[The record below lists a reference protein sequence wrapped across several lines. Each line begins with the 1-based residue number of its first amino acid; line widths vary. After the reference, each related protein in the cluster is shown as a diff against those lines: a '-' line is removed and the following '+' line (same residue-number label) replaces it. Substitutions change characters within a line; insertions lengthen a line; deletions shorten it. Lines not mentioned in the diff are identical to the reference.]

1 MKQMNLTSNQVE
13 ELIERKL
20 REAGVSVSINKAH
33 SQFLD
38 MQDEMFVEIV
48 LDDAS
53 HLEDVEKII
62 RNTAQE
68 LKLQGIKL
76 DSVVRALWEIV
87 DVSFVGPSRS
97 ADGGLRAATLYDV
110 TLKSGNRQH
119 HVAVDVFWGAVEFLK
134 QKRGLTKL
142 TPKNMREFQNEVVA
156 KAVWSFVQD
165 QLSQG
170 GTSYWSLVLYPRREM
185 NDAAM
190 LFVFGQSTAFNEL
203 WQAIS
208 DAFEPSVVD
217 SFLSS
222 LTVSKTRVQDFN
234 RVLPELSNMLGGAY
248 RRGAT
253 FSTSATELF
262 QKLDRS
268 EQELLKKYFYARVE
282 LLKSESPEVIRKFS
296 KVF

>member
-1 MKQMNLTSNQVE
+1 VSTIPAQVE
-13 ELIERKL
+13 ESIERRL
-20 REAGVSVSINKAH
+20 REAGLSKFVNREQ

-38 MQDEMFVEIV
+38 MQNEVFVEVV
-48 LDDAS
+48 LNDGTA
-53 HLEDVEKII
+53 LGDVEKII
-62 RNTAQE
+62 RETAQE
-68 LKLQGIKL
+68 LKPQNVKL
-76 DSVVRALWEIV
+76 DSVVRALWEIL

-97 ADGGLRAATLYDV
+97 ADGGLRAASLYDV

-119 HVAVDVFWGAVEFLK
+119 HVAVDVFWGALEFLK
-134 QKRGLTKL
+134 QKRGLGKL
-142 TPKNMREFQNEVVA
+142 TSKSKRDFQNEVVA
-156 KAVWSFVQD
+156 KAVWSFVQH

-170 GTSYWSLVLYPRREM
+170 GTSYWSPVLHPRLEM

-208 DAFEPSVVD
+208 DAFEPSVAD
-217 SFLSS
+217 SFLGS
-222 LTVSKTRVQDFN
+222 LAISRIKIRDFDA
-234 RVLPELSNMLGGAY
+234 VLPDLSNMLGGAY

-282 LLKSESPEVIRKFS
+282 LLKSESPELIRKFS
-296 KVF
+296 KVFS

>member
-1 MKQMNLTSNQVE
+1 MNLTSNQVE

>member
-1 MKQMNLTSNQVE
+1 M
-13 ELIERKL
+13 
-20 REAGVSVSINKAH
+20 
-33 SQFLD
+33 FLNPP
-38 MQDEMFVEIV
+38 
-48 LDDAS
+48 S
-53 HLEDVEKII
+53 HREDVKKFI

-76 DSVVRALWEIV
+76 DSFVRELWEIV

-97 ADGGLRAATLYDV
+97 AEEGLRAATIYDV

-119 HVAVDVFWGAVEFLK
+119 HDAVDVFWDDVEFLK

-296 KVF
+296 KVFQ

>member
-1 MKQMNLTSNQVE
+1 MNLTSTQVE

-20 REAGVSVSINKAH
+20 HEAGLSVSINKSH

-48 LDDAS
+48 LDDAT
-53 HLEDVEKII
+53 HLEAVEKVV

-76 DSVVRALWEIV
+76 DDVVRALWEIV

-97 ADGGLRAATLYDV
+97 ADGGLRAASEFQV
-110 TLKSGNRQH
+110 ILKSGKRQQR
-119 HVAVDVFWGAVEFLK
+119 VVVDVFWGAVEFLK
-134 QKRGLTKL
+134 QRRGLQKL
-142 TPKNMREFQNEVVA
+142 TSKALTAFQNEVVA
-156 KAVWSFVQD
+156 KAVWTVIQH
-165 QLSQG
+165 QLSLG
-170 GTSYWSLVLYPRREM
+170 GTSYWSPVLYPRREV

-190 LFVFGQSTAFNEL
+190 LFALGQSTALNEL
-203 WQAIS
+203 WQTIS
-208 DAFEPSVVD
+208 DAFEPSVAE

-222 LTVSKTRVQDFN
+222 LAVSRIKLRDFEA
-234 RVLPELSNMLGGAY
+234 VLPDLSNMLGGAY

-268 EQELLKKYFYARVE
+268 EQELLKKYFFARVE
-282 LLKSESPEVIRKFS
+282 LLKSEAPELVRKFS
-296 KVF
+296 KVLA